1 MERCGHPQRGIPA
14 SNGSAGAVSRVVVVG
29 AGIIGLACAYSLKK
43 RGHDVIVLDKGD
55 PGNACSKGN
64 TGWVTPSISAP
75 IPAPG
80 LTLTSLKWMLR
91 SDSPLFISPRAV
103 PGLAR
108 WLWRFWRYCNPRDF
122 IRGLTAVAEFNR
134 TTLSAFDEL
143 ERDGV
148 EFELHRSGILFAF
161 LDERAMRRVL
171 AEFDH
176 YREYGYRMPTPVGGA
191 DLRRLEPALSELV
204 TAGFLVEEEF
214 HVRPETLSA
223 GYADRLRRMGVEI
236 RTGVKVTGPN
246 GAPAGDRV
254 RGIETAAGLVEGDEV
269 LVAAG
274 AWSGQVLEP
283 FGVSLPVQAG
293 KGYSLTLN
301 GAESRLTRPLY
312 LGEARVGGSP
322 FAGATRFAGTMELSG
337 INETLDRRRIAG
349 IRAGIGRYLRE
360 PVKEGEGAEWVGMR
374 PLTPDGLP
382 LLGRVPGYRN
392 LSVATGHAMLGVTMA
407 PVTGEAMAALIS
419 GTGSPATLAPF
430 DPGRFR
436 W

>member
-1 MERCGHPQRGIPA
+1 
-14 SNGSAGAVSRVVVVG
+14 
-29 AGIIGLACAYSLKK
+29 
-43 RGHDVIVLDKGD
+43 VLDKAT
-55 PGNACSKGN
+55 PGGACSKGN
-64 TGWVTPSISAP
+64 AGWITPSISAP

-80 LTLTSLKWMLR
+80 LTLTSLKWMLQ
-91 SDSPLFISPRAV
+91 SDSPLYISPTAA

-122 IRGLTAVAEFNR
+122 HHGLNAVAELNR
-134 TTLSAFDEL
+134 TTLSAFNEL

-148 EFELHRSGILFAF
+148 EFELHRSGMLCVF
-161 LDERAMRRVL
+161 LTERYMHRVL

-176 YREYGYRMPTPVGGA
+176 YRRYGYQVPTPVGGA
-191 DLRRLEPALSELV
+191 ELRRIEPALSDMV
-204 TAGFLVEEEF
+204 TAGFVVEEEF
-214 HVRPETLSA
+214 HVRPETLVA
-223 GYADRLRRMGVEI
+223 GYAKRLAEMGVEI
-236 RTGVKVTGPN
+236 RPGVAVTGAN
-246 GAPAGDRV
+246 GSRAGDRLTAV
-254 RGIETAAGLVEGDEV
+254 ETPAGRVEGDEV

-274 AWSGQVLEP
+274 AWSGEVLEP

-293 KGYSLTLN
+293 KGYSITLN
-301 GAESRLTRPLY
+301 GAEPHLVRPLY

-322 FAGATRFAGTMELSG
+322 FDGATRFAGTMELSG

-349 IRAGIGRYLRE
+349 IRAGIARYLRW
-360 PVKEGEGAEWVGMR
+360 PVSDSEGTEWVGMR

-392 LSVATGHAMLGVTMA
+392 LSVATGHAMLGITMA
-407 PVTGEAMAALIS
+407 PVTGEAMADVIA
-419 GTGSPATLAPF
+419 GGAPSPALVPF

>member
-1 MERCGHPQRGIPA
+1 MSARSHP
-14 SNGSAGAVSRVVVVG
+14 AGNMSRVVVVG
-29 AGIIGLACAYSLKK
+29 AGVIGLACAYSLKK
-43 RGHDVIVLDKGD
+43 RGHDPIVLDKGE
-55 PGNACSKGN
+55 PGGACSKGN

-80 LTLTSLKWMLR
+80 LALTSLRWMLR
-91 SDSPLFISPRAV
+91 SDSPLYISPRAV

-122 IRGLTAVAEFNR
+122 IHGLRAVAELNR
-134 TTLSAFDEL
+134 KTLSAFDEL

-161 LDERAMRRVL
+161 LDERYMRQVL

-176 YREYGYRMPTPVGGA
+176 YREFGYRMPTPLGGA
-191 DLRRLEPALSELV
+191 DLRRLEPSLSDSV
-204 TAGFLVEEEF
+204 SAGFLVEEEF
-214 HVRPETLSA
+214 HVRPETLVA
-223 GYADRLRRMGVEI
+223 GYADRLRKMGVEI
-236 RTGVKVTGPN
+236 RTGVEVTGAN
-246 GAPAGDRV
+246 GARAGDRV
-254 RGIETAAGLVEGDEV
+254 RGVETAAGMVEGDEV

-274 AWSGQVLEP
+274 AWSGHVLEP

-293 KGYSLTLN
+293 KGYSITL
-301 GAESRLTRPLY
+301 GDARARLTRPLY

-322 FAGATRFAGTMELSG
+322 FEGATRFAGTMELSG
-337 INETLDRRRIAG
+337 LNDYLDPRRIVG
-349 IRAGIGRYLRE
+349 IRAGIGRYLRR
-360 PVKEGEGAEWVGMR
+360 PVDDGEGAEWVGMR

-392 LSVATGHAMLGVTMA
+392 LSVATGHAMLGVTLA
-407 PVTGEAMAALIS
+407 PVTGEAMADLIT
-419 GTGSPATLAPF
+419 GTGSAAALAPF